1 MTTPTT
7 PTSPTTNVTIPAIIA
22 GAADDT
28 TGTGMPTVCLVR
40 GCGTTRHHCRTGTPT
55 SRGGGDPVLE
65 ALAHARTERED
76 ARTRL
81 RLLLAY
87 ARTVT
92 YPRPYTL
99 AALAEATGM
108 SISGIRTAYTQRDI
122 TTIAQR
128 LGVTPRQPTTTGAAY
143 RKERRR

>member
-1 MTTPTT
+1 MTTPT
-7 PTSPTTNVTIPAIIA
+7 SNVTIPATTA
-22 GAADDT
+22 GSADDT
-28 TGTGMPTVCLVR
+28 TTAGMSTICLVL
-40 GCGTTRHHCRTGTPT
+40 GCDTTRHHCRPSTPT
-55 SRGGGDPVLE
+55 GRPGSDPVLE
-65 ALAHARTERED
+65 ALAYLRTTRED

-99 AALAEATGM
+99 ATLAEATGM

-122 TTIAQR
+122 TTVAQR

>member
-7 PTSPTTNVTIPAIIA
+7 PTTPTSNVTIPATTA

-28 TGTGMPTVCLVR
+28 TTAAMSTICLLL
-40 GCGTTRHHCRTGTPT
+40 GCDTTHLCRPSTPT
-55 SRGGGDPVLE
+55 GRPGSDPVLE
-65 ALAHARTERED
+65 ALAQLRTTRED
-76 ARTRL
+76 AHTAL

-108 SISGIRTAYTQRDI
+108 SISGVRTAYTQRDI

-128 LGVTPRQPTTTGAAY
+128 LGVTPRQPTTTGAVH
-143 RKERRR
+143 RKEHRR